1 MNEKI
6 FKAYDIR
13 GIYPD
18 ELNEEAAYN
27 IGRAFISFLGKDSPE
42 IVVGMDNRF
51 SSGSLVASLEKGI
64 IEQGGKVIKIGLC
77 SSPMFYFAVAK
88 YNYDGGIMV
97 TASHNPKNY
106 NGFKLVGQAGIPI
119 SSDNGLQQIKEL
131 VKAGNFKSPVVMGGK
146 KEINILQDYVAT
158 LQNPNEFNYII
169 VVDTGNAVSG
179 VPVPQILSKTGLIHI
194 FDELDGNFPNHE
206 PNPQIKENLRDL
218 QSAIRIAGANLGV
231 AFDGD
236 GDRIFFLDEESQII
250 PADLILALVSAIILR
265 KKGKQKI
272 VYDLRCSN
280 IVPETIKSWGGAPI
294 MTKVGHSFIKQ
305 KMREEE
311 AFFGGEV
318 SGHYY
323 AKEAFYSENPFF
335 VVFTILSEMQK
346 TKKSLSALIEPFQ
359 KYFHSDE
366 INFTVTDPLQ
376 KIKVI
381 KEKYGSQPKA
391 KLLEI
396 DGLRIDFEDW
406 WFLVR
411 ASNTEPILRLIVE
424 APTHFL
430 MEEKIKEISE
440 IINE

>member
-27 IGRAFISFLGKDSPE
+27 IGRAFISFIGKDSPE
-42 IVVGMDNRF
+42 IVVGMDNRL
-51 SSGSLVASLEKGI
+51 SSESLVASLEKGI

-131 VKAGNFKSPVVMGGK
+131 VKAGNFKSPVVIGGK
-146 KEINILQDYVAT
+146 KEINILQDYVAAF
-158 LQNPNEFNYII
+158 QNPNEFNYII

-236 GDRIFFLDEESQII
+236 GDRIF
-250 PADLILALVSAIILR
+250 
-265 KKGKQKI
+265 
-272 VYDLRCSN
+272 
-280 IVPETIKSWGGAPI
+280 SW
-294 MTKVGHSFIKQ
+294 
-305 KMREEE
+305 MR
-311 AFFGGEV
+311 
-318 SGHYY
+318 
-323 AKEAFYSENPFF
+323 NPRLF
-335 VVFTILSEMQK
+335 
-346 TKKSLSALIEPFQ
+346 
-359 KYFHSDE
+359 
-366 INFTVTDPLQ
+366 
-376 KIKVI
+376 
-381 KEKYGSQPKA
+381 
-391 KLLEI
+391 
-396 DGLRIDFEDW
+396 
-406 WFLVR
+406 
-411 ASNTEPILRLIVE
+411 RLI
-424 APTHFL
+424 
-430 MEEKIKEISE
+430 
-440 IINE
+440 